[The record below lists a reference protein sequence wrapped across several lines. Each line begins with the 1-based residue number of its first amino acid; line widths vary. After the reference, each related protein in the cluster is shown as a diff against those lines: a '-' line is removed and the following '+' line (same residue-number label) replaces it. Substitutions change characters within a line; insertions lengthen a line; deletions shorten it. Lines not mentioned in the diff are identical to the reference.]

1 MRNRMYGGVRGR
13 KTKVGEKLLRFP
25 PTRFT
30 PNIIRCLFFIGFDMY
45 LLSEKDKK
53 VYFFPA
59 IKPLMTALVNPF
71 CSMVLRPLMVQPP
84 GVVTLSMAA
93 SGCSPVS

>member
-1 MRNRMYGGVRGR
+1 MGR
-13 KTKVGEKLLRFP
+13 KNKQEKRVCHKSVTHPLFI
-25 PTRFT
+25 T
-30 PNIIRCLFFIGFDMY
+30 PNIIRCLFFIGCDMY

>member
-1 MRNRMYGGVRGR
+1 MGR
-13 KTKVGEKLLRFP
+13 KNKQEKLHRFYSYAA
-25 PTRFT
+25 FFIT